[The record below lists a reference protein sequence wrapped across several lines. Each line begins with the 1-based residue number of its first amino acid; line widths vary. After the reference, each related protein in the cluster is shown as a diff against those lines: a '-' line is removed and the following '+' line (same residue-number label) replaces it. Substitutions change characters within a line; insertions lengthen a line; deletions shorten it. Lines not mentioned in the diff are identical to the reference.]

1 MTGHAYYLLGIDGG
15 GTKTRFKLTDST
27 GNTVREAVLG
37 PSNPNDTGIGK
48 TLEILNCGIRT
59 VLADI
64 PAETVY
70 AYAGIAGAA
79 SGENRDRIRT
89 CMQEAGF
96 AGSDAG
102 GDIENI
108 LSAGLNGHDGMIL
121 ILGTGICAFSVK
133 DGTRHRTGG
142 WGYLLDRGGS
152 GYNYGCDVLS
162 AYYSAIDHT
171 GSDTLLSEM
180 VEQKAG
186 LCSTQLLSKI
196 YQLGKPFIASFAP
209 LAFEAA
215 EAGDQTAQTI
225 ISRNIQETVRIIETA
240 LKPFDGK
247 QVPVIL
253 SGGMTNSTKLT
264 EMIRKQLPGETGNM
278 VRILAVPPVDGALMN
293 AEKLVNANSRNKTE

>member
-1 MTGHAYYLLGIDGG
+1 MAERAYYLLGIDGG
-15 GTKTRFKLTDST
+15 GTKTSFRLTGST

-37 PSNPNDTGIGK
+37 PSNPNDIGMDK
-48 TLEILNCGIRT
+48 ALETLRSGIRT

-64 PAETVY
+64 PAKTVY

-79 SGENRDRIRT
+79 SGENREAVCA

-133 DGTRHRTGG
+133 DGVRYRTGG

-152 GYNYGCDVLS
+152 GYNYGCDVLN

-171 GSDTLLSEM
+171 GRETLLSEI
-180 VEQKAG
+180 VEQKTG
-186 LCSTQLLSKI
+186 MNSSQLLSQI
-196 YQLGKPFIASFAP
+196 YQLGKSYIASFAP
-209 LAFEAA
+209 LAFAAA
-215 EAGDQTAQTI
+215 ELGDQIAQTI
-225 ISRNIQETVRIIETA
+225 ISRNIQETVRIIQTG
-240 LKPFDGK
+240 LRPFGGKP
-247 QVPVIL
+247 VPIVL
-253 SGGMTNSTKLT
+253 SGGLT
-264 EMIRKQLPGETGNM
+264 ENRQLTGMIREQLPGETGNM
-278 VRILAVPPVDGALMN
+278 ISVLSVSPVCGALLN
-293 AEKLVNANSRNKTE
+293 AEKLVPAQMKNE